1 MCCTAGLQ
9 SWYAKQLLL
18 SFSMSSMQCSAGCV
32 LSRAA
37 LTISPCFVLMIL
49 FPFAVPLLR
58 RLADALPDAGLRRVL
73 TARLTVQDVAL
84 RLIADHRRALAEV
97 MPWKV
102 SIYLL
107 HAASVRVLNVK
118 FGGKQCCVPAHVWC
132 FKER

>member
-1 MCCTAGLQ
+1 
-9 SWYAKQLLL
+9 
-18 SFSMSSMQCSAGCV
+18 MSYMQCRVGCV
-32 LSRAA
+32 LLRAA
-37 LTISPCFVLMIL
+37 LTISPWFVLMIL

-102 SIYLL
+102 SI
-107 HAASVRVLNVK
+107 
-118 FGGKQCCVPAHVWC
+118 
-132 FKER
+132 